1 MQIDQDLVYKNNLI
15 MKKYLLLVGLFLSS
29 QMYAQTGIGTTTPD
43 ASAKLD
49 VSSTNKGFLPPRV
62 TLTGIS
68 DNSTIASPAT
78 GLLVYNTGTNVGL
91 AAGYYYWNGNA
102 WATIATA
109 GGSGSFAASFLRGSR
124 SAAQTGLTN
133 GGTVIFTQVDNTA
146 GQEMSLNTSTG
157 QITLAAGRTYRL
169 IAQVPNYQT
178 SSGDARLQLAWYNET
193 SGAYIGSTSNAYPP
207 GSGASYGATAGM
219 SETIITTTTT
229 TVISYRIV
237 QLSSATQLGG
247 SSDFPAAGS
256 YPWFEAQVISGNAPV
271 TGQSVDY
278 IQASLSTNQALSA
291 AGNIIFNTSS
301 GTGITITSGGFNLIA
316 NKTYKLEA
324 AIGGTSG
331 GYAYYAWVDNSNN
344 LLPGGSIGAVMKA
357 GTVYTDAPQDKA
369 VVYFT
374 PTVDTRVF
382 LRVYNLSGTLTAYA
396 PSLSTNYTSTWA
408 SIQQVGSSAFVNPW
422 TLSGTSTYNT
432 TGNVGI
438 GTNNPTSLLNIA
450 GGGVRIASGMSNTST
465 RPSVNTST
473 IGNYEIRGVGGGTS
487 QNDGQDDGFLRL
499 SAGGGT
505 NAIQQSS
512 IDLSGYSATV
522 SDMNSNIVMR
532 TAGTERLRIDN
543 SGNVNITGKL
553 NVSDAGGGVAVKA
566 AGFVDA
572 GIFVTLD
579 NLKATVTTS
588 GNRGLSLATVTGTL
602 NLYVQGVYTNQAGA
616 ANTSYTNL
624 PVAYTTTASGS
635 LFGWSF
641 GEAGN
646 TIIYHLTDATNSRLY
661 RVTLPILSISSKI
674 MTGLEVFTLR
684 KLCMIRPG
692 IAPI

>member
-1 MQIDQDLVYKNNLI
+1 MRKLH
-15 MKKYLLLVGLFLSS
+15 LFIFFFYTFL
-29 QMYAQTGIGTTTPD
+29 YTNAQTGIGTPTPD

-49 VSSTNKGFLPPRV
+49 VYSTNKGFLPPRV
-62 TLTGIS
+62 TLTS
-68 DNSTIASPAT
+68 STDNTTIQSPAT
-78 GLLVYNTGTNVGL
+78 GLLVYNTGNNAGL
-91 AAGYYYWNGNA
+91 VAGYYYWNGTS

-109 GGSGSFAASFLRGSR
+109 SGSGVSASFLRGSR

-207 GSGASYGATAGM
+207 GSGASYGATAGL

-247 SSDFPAAGS
+247 SSDFPVAGS
-256 YPWFEAQVISGNAPV
+256 YPWFEGQVISGNTAV
-271 TGQSVDY
+271 NGQSVDY

-301 GTGITITSGGFNLIA
+301 GAGITITSGGFNLIA

-324 AIGGTSG
+324 AIGGASG
-331 GYAYYAWVDNSNN
+331 GYAYYGWVDNSNN
-344 LLPGGSIGAVMKA
+344 LLPGGSIGAVIKA
-357 GTVYTDAPQDKA
+357 GNVHTDAPQDKA

-396 PSLSTNYTSTWA
+396 PSLSTNFASTWA
-408 SIQQVGSSAFVNPW
+408 SIQQVGSSAIVNPW
-422 TLSGTSTYNT
+422 TLSGTNTYNT

-438 GTNNPTSLLNIA
+438 GTNTPTAKLNIA

-572 GIFVTLD
+572 GTFVTLD

-602 NLYVQGVYTNQAGA
+602 NLYVQGTYTNAAGYPS
-616 ANTSYTNL
+616 TSYTNA
-624 PVAYTTTASGS
+624 PVAYTTTASSS
-635 LFGWSF
+635 LFGWGF
-641 GEAGN
+641 ADAGN
-646 TIIYHLTDATNSRLY
+646 TIVYHLTDATNSRLY
-661 RVTLPILSISSKI
+661 RVTLIIMPSFLKNFISIER
-674 MTGLEVFTLR
+674 LL
-684 KLCMIRPG
+684 
-692 IAPI
+692 